1 MKLKLSIVG
10 ATGVFQAGPVDE
22 EDLLRLRLP
31 DWDIYTKC
39 ESDQDLFQ
47 PRCRAKEKKGVAVK
61 KERRETQAFLASL
74 FLVEWRS
81 HSPTGRRRSTLL
93 INMPIRGLQG
103 SSRSLIARAHALGGL
118 Y

>member
-47 PRCRAKEKKGVAVK
+47 PRCRAKEKNRRTGGREKRKKGN
-61 KERRETQAFLASL
+61 TSF
-74 FLVEWRS
+74 
-81 HSPTGRRRSTLL
+81 
-93 INMPIRGLQG
+93 
-103 SSRSLIARAHALGGL
+103 SRFSFSC
-118 Y
+118 

>member
-10 ATGVFQAGPVDE
+10 ATGVFQAGPGDE

-47 PRCRAKEKKGVAVK
+47 PRCSAKEKKGGGREKRK
-61 KERRETQAFLASL
+61 KGNTSF
-74 FLVEWRS
+74 
-81 HSPTGRRRSTLL
+81 
-93 INMPIRGLQG
+93 
-103 SSRSLIARAHALGGL
+103 SRFSFSC
-118 Y
+118 

>member
-10 ATGVFQAGPVDE
+10 ATGVFQVGPGDE

-47 PRCRAKEKKGVAVK
+47 PRCRAKEKKAVAVK

-74 FLVEWRS
+74 FLVAWRTFA
-81 HSPTGRRRSTLL
+81 PCRRRSTL
-93 INMPIRGLQG
+93 IT
-103 SSRSLIARAHALGGL
+103 
-118 Y
+118 

>member
-10 ATGVFQAGPVDE
+10 ATGVFQVGPGDE

-47 PRCRAKEKKGVAVK
+47 PRCRTKEKKGGGREKRKKGNTSFSRFSFSCCVA
-61 KERRETQAFLASL
+61 
-74 FLVEWRS
+74 
-81 HSPTGRRRSTLL
+81 H
-93 INMPIRGLQG
+93 IRPL
-103 SSRSLIARAHALGGL
+103 
-118 Y
+118 